1 MASHSP
7 PELSRHVPPQPGV
20 GIAGTTPSQPCGAL
34 RFPVALCPASWAAPT
49 SSFTS
54 DRTPLC
60 SQLAAFHSRS
70 RTELESLARTP
81 DLSPALLC
89 PECPPKAARDLGPPQ
104 TPVDHHHP
112 RRYEKKMLR
121 GLEAG
126 DGRSV
131 VGPEK
136 GPEAC
141 QGHPGGAGWPACPR
155 NRQKPLD
162 NGTSSSKPP
171 GRGAVLR
178 PWVTMGV
185 RRAVSGPA
193 IKVRGEEET
202 REATLTSAVRGAD
215 LCDLGQGWPLRWE
228 GTSQDSLQAENGE
241 TETDA
246 P

>member
-1 MASHSP
+1 M
-7 PELSRHVPPQPGV
+7 
-20 GIAGTTPSQPCGAL
+20 
-34 RFPVALCPASWAAPT
+34 
-49 SSFTS
+49 
-54 DRTPLC
+54 
-60 SQLAAFHSRS
+60 
-70 RTELESLARTP
+70 
-81 DLSPALLC
+81 
-89 PECPPKAARDLGPPQ
+89 
-104 TPVDHHHP
+104 
-112 RRYEKKMLR
+112 
-121 GLEAG
+121 
-126 DGRSV
+126 
-131 VGPEK
+131 GPEK